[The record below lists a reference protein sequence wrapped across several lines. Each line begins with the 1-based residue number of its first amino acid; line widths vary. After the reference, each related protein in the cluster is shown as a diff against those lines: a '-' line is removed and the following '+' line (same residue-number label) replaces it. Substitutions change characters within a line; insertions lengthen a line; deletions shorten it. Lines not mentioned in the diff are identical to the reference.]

1 MSGQNKMVTKN
12 KTKNQ
17 NWAVMDFILT
27 PDSCLLTSD
36 FVPFILTP
44 DSCLLTPVFINKDI
58 KRGLL

>member
-1 MSGQNKMVTKN
+1 MVIKN

-17 NWAVMDFILT
+17 NWAVMDSILT

-36 FVPFILTP
+36 FMPSP
-44 DSCLLTPVFINKDI
+44 DSRIHTNKDI